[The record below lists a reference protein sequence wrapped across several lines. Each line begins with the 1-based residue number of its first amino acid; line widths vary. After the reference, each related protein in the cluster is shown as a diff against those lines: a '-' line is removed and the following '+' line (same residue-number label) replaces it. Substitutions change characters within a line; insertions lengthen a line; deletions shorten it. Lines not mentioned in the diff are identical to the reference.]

1 MERHIRFAAPAGG
14 VAVALSLIVGVIA
27 GVPLGTVL
35 LRALFSGVTFAALV
49 FGAMIAVERLLPE
62 LSPSHGQPTGESAAD
77 LEEPESTVAAD
88 GHAEAPGSRL
98 NIVVEDDDPETEDD
112 LVEEVEETV
121 AADEQE
127 VMSAAIEEEK
137 DGSAV
142 DIDDA
147 MLDDMPDI
155 GSMAKDFVSSDYEG
169 DDSGDEVGFDAGF
182 EGGSSGIGGSKQKAG
197 DPRNGFPNEEIA
209 KALRTTLQRD
219 SG

>member
-1 MERHIRFAAPAGG
+1 MRFAAPAGG

-27 GVPLGTVL
+27 GVPLGTVF

-62 LSPSHGQPTGESAAD
+62 LSSADGPTTGESAD
-77 LEEPESTVAAD
+77 DSQESLAA
-88 GHAEAPGSRL
+88 AEMDDESETPGSRL
-98 NIVVEDDDPETEDD
+98 NIVVEDDEPETGDD
-112 LVEEVEETV
+112 LVEEVEESV

-137 DGSAV
+137 DGSSV
-142 DIDDA
+142 DIDDS

-169 DDSGDEVGFDAGF
+169 DDSGDDDGFGAGFD
-182 EGGSSGIGGSKQKAG
+182 GGSAGSGGAGGSKQKAG